1 MHPSEDQRFRLTVEG
16 NEDNTDTNV
25 LSSIDRTTTTG
36 MKARDTQ
43 NRTRVSFAHE
53 MDALDKGFADS
64 LHWQLYTQHSETTQI
79 TDEDRANRSRR
90 HREFNFD
97 QRVYGLQAQFNKAFS
112 TGSVEHALTYGFEA
126 RAPKSARSATA
137 IRFWPMARPAPPSCP
152 TPSRYAISR
161 SARPPSWACTRRM
174 KCAWPAAS
182 CRWCRA
188 CAWIA
193 TS

>member
-1 MHPSEDQRFRLTVEG
+1 GLAKLVYAPSEDQRFRLTVEG

-79 TDEDRANRSRR
+79 T
-90 HREFNFD
+90 
-97 QRVYGLQAQFNKAFS
+97 
-112 TGSVEHALTYGFEA
+112 
-126 RAPKSARSATA
+126 
-137 IRFWPMARPAPPSCP
+137 
-152 TPSRYAISR
+152 
-161 SARPPSWACTRRM
+161 
-174 KCAWPAAS
+174 
-182 CRWCRA
+182 
-188 CAWIA
+188 
-193 TS
+193 

>member
-1 MHPSEDQRFRLTVEG
+1 LAARGEG

-90 HREFNFD
+90 HRAFSFD

-112 TGSVEHALTYGFEA
+112 TGSVEHALTYAPNNVEIYIDLGRTALDLRQPDVAEILRKSGMSPVGNSPEA
-126 RAPKSARSATA
+126 FGQFVVEEIDRFRKVARDSGM
-137 IRFWPMARPAPPSCP
+137 RVE
-152 TPSRYAISR
+152 
-161 SARPPSWACTRRM
+161 
-174 KCAWPAAS
+174 
-182 CRWCRA
+182 
-188 CAWIA
+188 
-193 TS
+193 